1 MATASTERSAEK
13 SQVPVANR
21 RVDAPQV
28 LDAYGAGKPAGIRS
42 DACAG

>member
-1 MATASTERSAEK
+1 MAPASTEQPAEK

-21 RVDAPQV
+21 HVEARQV
-28 LDAYGAGKPAGIRS
+28 RDAYGAGKPAGVRS

>member
-1 MATASTERSAEK
+1 MALASTEQSAEK

-28 LDAYGAGKPAGIRS
+28 RDARGACEPAGIRS